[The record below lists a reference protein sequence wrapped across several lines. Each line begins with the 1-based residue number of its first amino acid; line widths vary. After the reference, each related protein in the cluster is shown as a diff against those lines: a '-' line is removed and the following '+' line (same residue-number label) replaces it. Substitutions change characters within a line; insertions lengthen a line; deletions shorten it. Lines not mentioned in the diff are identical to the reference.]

1 MTIRDIVYYS
11 NLTPGKEYEVRG
23 ILHRR
28 HPDGWDMGELLS
40 NGSPVTAYTVF
51 TPQAE
56 NGTIELQFTFNASAL
71 NGYTAVVF
79 EDLYQNGVLITSHA
93 DISDEDQAI
102 LISRSPRYRRRRI
115 SWVRT
120 GVGSNMIIFGGFG
133 AAAGAALIILLRK
146 RSKLNKK

>member
-1 MTIRDIVYYS
+1 MV
-11 NLTPGKEYEVRG
+11 
-23 ILHRR
+23 
-28 HPDGWDMGELLS
+28 S

-51 TPQAE
+51 TPQTE
-56 NGTIELQFTFNASAL
+56 SGTVELQFTFNASAL

-120 GVGSNMIIFGGFG
+120 GIGSNMIIFGGLG
-133 AAAGAALIILLRK
+133 AAAGAALIILLMK